1 MKGFLQLA
9 LCGCLAAGV
18 AMAQRGGGHS
28 GGGGHVGGGGGMGG
42 GGGHMG
48 GGGGMGGG
56 SRGFSGGGF
65 RGGGAAFSGGGFRG
79 GGGGFRGGFGGF
91 RGGFGGFNGGFRG
104 RSFGF
109 RSSFGFFPSFG
120 FGSSYWPGYYDYGY
134 GYGYPY
140 DYSSYPSYS
149 YPAYQPS
156 SNVTVVYPQTAQA
169 APGQVYAE
177 RANPNL
183 RQYDEYGQ
191 EMRQP
196 SAGGNGS
203 YGNNGNNGS
212 NAGNGGNGSY
222 GGNGGSG
229 SPLYLLAFR
238 DQSIRA
244 AVAYWVDGRTLHYVT
259 QQHEERQ
266 ASLDTIDRD
275 FTLRLNHERHVPF
288 SLAAPQ

>member
-18 AMAQRGGGHS
+18 AMAQRGGGH
-28 GGGGHVGGGGGMGG
+28 GGGGGMRSGG
-42 GGGHMG
+42 GGGV
-48 GGGGMGGG
+48 

-79 GGGGFRGGFGGF
+79 GAGFSGGGFRGGGFRGGFGGF
-91 RGGFGGFNGGFRG
+91 RGGFFG
-104 RSFGF
+104 RPFGF

-120 FGSSYWPGYYDYGY
+120 FGYSYWPGYYD
-134 GYGYPY
+134 YGYPY

-169 APGQVYAE
+169 APSQVYAE
-177 RANPNL
+177 RANSNL

-196 SAGGNGS
+196 SAGS
-203 YGNNGNNGS
+203 NGS
-212 NAGNGGNGSY
+212 NGGY
-222 GGNGGSG
+222 GGSGGSG